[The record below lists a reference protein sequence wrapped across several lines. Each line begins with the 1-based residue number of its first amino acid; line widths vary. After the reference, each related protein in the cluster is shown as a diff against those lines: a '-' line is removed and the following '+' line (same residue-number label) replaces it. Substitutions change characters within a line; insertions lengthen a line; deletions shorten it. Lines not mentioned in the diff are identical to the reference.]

1 MQAIMIATP
10 IFLLCL
16 FLYPPLLKSKPIRIF
31 PGAIMC
37 TPLYLI
43 PVMKGN
49 NTSNKNYRMIYR
61 TYDIMQK
68 LFTRAAF
75 DYHLLN
81 SHDKG

>member
-1 MQAIMIATP
+1 
-10 IFLLCL
+10 
-16 FLYPPLLKSKPIRIF
+16 
-31 PGAIMC
+31 MC
-37 TPLYLI
+37 TPLYLV